1 MCVSPWPGR
10 NQGAKRS
17 RVGHPA
23 SIRNAEC
30 GPATGSPFGPGCQG
44 RLRGVE
50 RLAQANSLGCAAR
63 LAQPPVAPRR
73 TPDFSV
79 SLD

>member
-1 MCVSPWPGR
+1 MCVSPWPG

-17 RVGHPA
+17 RVVHPA
-23 SIRNAEC
+23 SICNAEC
-30 GPATGSPFGPGCQG
+30 GPATGSPCGPGRQG
-44 RLRGVE
+44 RLRGVA

-63 LAQPPVAPRR
+63 LPQPPLAPRR
-73 TPDFSV
+73 TSDFSV

>member
-23 SIRNAEC
+23 SICNAEC

-44 RLRGVE
+44 WLRGVAL
-50 RLAQANSLGCAAR
+50 LAQANSLGCAVR
-63 LAQPPVAPRR
+63 LPQPPLAPRR
-73 TPDFSV
+73 TSDFSV

>member
-1 MCVSPWPGR
+1 MCVSPRPGR

-23 SIRNAEC
+23 SICNAEC
-30 GPATGSPFGPGCQG
+30 GPASGSPFGPGRQG
-44 RLRGVE
+44 WLRGVA
-50 RLAQANSLGCAAR
+50 LLSQANSLGCAAR
-63 LAQPPVAPRR
+63 LPQPPRAPRR
-73 TPDFSV
+73 TSDFSV